1 MSDTASVHEPRLQP
15 KALIGMGRYRW
26 AVASRALAATAGG
39 YALSSAT
46 AAGLGLV
53 LARSGTRSADA
64 VLWAT
69 MLAFV
74 VHAVAALW
82 AFGCASALRA
92 WLGIGIPAALLGGAA
107 LALRGAA
114 A

>member
-1 MSDTASVHEPRLQP
+1 MTDTASMSKPGAKP
-15 KALIGMGRYRW
+15 KSAVAMGRYRW
-26 AVASRALAATAGG
+26 RVGSRALAATAGG

-46 AAGLGLV
+46 AAGLGLM
-53 LARSGTRSADA
+53 LARSGTSSVDA

>member
-1 MSDTASVHEPRLQP
+1 MTDTASISEPRAKP
-15 KALIGMGRYRW
+15 RSAAAMGRYRW
-26 AVASRALAATAGG
+26 AVASRALAASAGG

-46 AAGLGLV
+46 AAGLGLL
-53 LARSGTRSADA
+53 LARSGTSSVDA